1 MAAEEKKLNQ
11 ITMRKIR
18 KLLRRKEDKDMKN
31 KKRRQ
36 KKLTIQQKV
45 VESVCRSFNDFIK
58 YSTIYLFIY

>member
-31 KKRRQ
+31 KKRR
-36 KKLTIQQKV
+36 
-45 VESVCRSFNDFIK
+45 
-58 YSTIYLFIY
+58 